1 MSDPKHLEGVTSQFA
16 FPGKFVS
23 AVHWGTGHIQDS
35 YCVEYRDGGA
45 CRRYLMQRIAGG
57 VFKDVPALMEN
68 IERVTAYMAA
78 QLTNVRDRERR
89 VLTLVRARDGRL
101 WHEDVDGENWRAYGW
116 VEGTH
121 TYETVETAEQAFQAA
136 RAFGR
141 FQAALAA
148 MPGPRLHETIPD
160 FHNTPKRLVALE
172 RAVALDDAGRA
183 GTATREIEF
192 ALARRDLA
200 GALMQANLPERI
212 THNDTK
218 LNNVLFDDTTGEGI
232 CVIDLDTVM
241 PGLAPCDFGDMVRT
255 ATSPAPEDEHDL
267 SRVTLRMPMF
277 EALLRGYLS
286 AVGGVLVEAEKLLLA
301 TAGKLITWE
310 QGIRFL
316 TDYLN
321 GDRYYKVHREGH
333 NLDRCRTQFKLV
345 ELMEQREDEMERL
358 VRAALE

>member
-1 MSDPKHLEGVTSQFA
+1 MSDSEHLAGVASQFA
-16 FPGKFVS
+16 FAGKFVS
-23 AVHWGTGHIQDS
+23 AAHWGTGHIQDS
-35 YCVEYRDGGA
+35 YCVEYRDGDA
-45 CRRYLMQRIAGG
+45 RRRYLLQRIARGI
-57 VFKDVPALMEN
+57 FKDVPALMEN

-78 QLTNVRDRERR
+78 QLTDVRERERR
-89 VLTLVRARDGRL
+89 VLTLVRAQDGQL
-101 WHEDVDGENWRAYGW
+101 WHEDKDGESWRAYRW

-160 FHNTPKRLVALE
+160 FHNTPKRLASLE
-172 RAVALDDAGRA
+172 RAIASDEAGRA
-183 GTATREIEF
+183 GNATREIEF

-200 GALMQANLPERI
+200 GVLMQANLPERI

-218 LNNVLFDDTTGEGI
+218 LNNVLFDDHTGEGI

-255 ATSPAPEDEHDL
+255 ATSPAVEDERDL
-267 SRVTLRMPMF
+267 CRVTMRLPMF

-286 AVGGVLVEAEKLLLA
+286 TAGAVLTEAEKLLLA

-316 TDYLN
+316 TDYLA

-345 ELMEQREDEMERL
+345 ESMEQQEDEMERL
-358 VRAALE
+358 VRAVQE

>member
-1 MSDPKHLEGVTSQFA
+1 MSDPEHLAEVSRQFA
-16 FPGKFVS
+16 FPGKFAS
-23 AVHWGTGHIQDS
+23 AAHWGTGHIQDS
-35 YCVEYRDGGA
+35 YCVEYRDGDA
-45 CRRYLMQRIAGG
+45 RRRYLLQRIARG
-57 VFKDVPALMEN
+57 VFKDVQALMEN
-68 IERVTAYMAA
+68 IERVTAYMAT
-78 QLTNVRDRERR
+78 QLTDVRDRERR

-101 WHEDVDGENWRAYGW
+101 WHEDKDGESWRAFRW

-121 TYETVETAEQAFQAA
+121 TYETAESAEQAFQVA

-160 FHNTPKRLVALE
+160 FHNTPKRLAALE
-172 RAVALDDAGRA
+172 RAIALDEAGRV
-183 GTATREIEF
+183 GNATREIEF
-192 ALARRDLA
+192 ALARRGLA
-200 GALMQANLPERI
+200 GVLTQANLPERI

-218 LNNVLFDDTTGEGI
+218 LNNVLFDDSTGEGI

-255 ATSPAPEDEHDL
+255 ATSPAAEDERDL
-267 SRVTLRMPMF
+267 SRVAMRLLMF

-286 AVGGVLVEAEKLLLA
+286 TAGAVLTEAEKLLLA

-316 TDYLN
+316 TDYLA

-333 NLDRCRTQFKLV
+333 NLERCRTQFKLV
-345 ELMEQREDEMERL
+345 ESMEQQEDEMERL
-358 VRAALE
+358 VCAVQK

>member
-1 MSDPKHLEGVTSQFA
+1 MSDPNHLEGVTSQFA

-35 YCVEYRDGGA
+35 YCVEYQDGGA
-45 CRRYLMQRIAGG
+45 CRRYLLQRIACG

-89 VLTLVRARDGRL
+89 VLALVRARDGRL
-101 WHEDVDGENWRAYGW
+101 WHEDMDGESWRAYGW

-172 RAVALDDAGRA
+172 RAVALDETGRA

-192 ALARRDLA
+192 ALARRGLA
-200 GALMQANLPERI
+200 GVLMRANLPERI

-255 ATSPAPEDEHDL
+255 ATSPAPEDERDL
-267 SRVTLRMPMF
+267 SRVTLRLPMF

-316 TDYLN
+316 TDYLD

-345 ELMEQREDEMERL
+345 ELMEQQEDEMERL

>member
-1 MSDPKHLEGVTSQFA
+1 MNDPEHLAEVASEFA

-23 AVHWGTGHIQDS
+23 AAHWGTGHIQDS
-35 YCVEYRDGGA
+35 YCVEYRDGDA
-45 CRRYLMQRIAGG
+45 SRRYLLQRIARS

-78 QLTNVRDRERR
+78 QLTDVRDRERR

-101 WHEDVDGENWRAYGW
+101 WHEDKDGESWRAFRW

-121 TYETVETAEQAFQAA
+121 TYETVESVEQAFQAA

-160 FHNTPKRLVALE
+160 FHNAPKRLAALE
-172 RAVALDDAGRA
+172 RAIALDEAGRA
-183 GTATREIEF
+183 GSAMREIEF
-192 ALARRDLA
+192 ALARRGLA
-200 GALMQANLPERI
+200 GVLMQANLPERV

-218 LNNVLFDDTTGEGI
+218 LNNVLFDDRTGEGI

-255 ATSPAPEDEHDL
+255 ATSPAVEDERDL
-267 SRVTLRMPMF
+267 SRVTMRLPMF

-286 AVGGVLVEAEKLLLA
+286 AAGAVLTEAEKLLLG
-301 TAGKLITWE
+301 TAGRLITWE

-316 TDYLN
+316 TDYLI

-345 ELMEQREDEMERL
+345 ESMERQEDKMERL
-358 VRAALE
+358 VRAVRE